1 MIKIP
6 SPFHTATYLNE
17 NMFAILYKNA
27 LLLQSNPLLIKT
39 HLPSVHASVILQ
51 LLHTHWRRV
60 AAIKQSRNWF
70 HCQVKPEFLFQHDGV
85 HITPRPAS
93 QQNMCISKHRWN
105 KFLCVCAHTCI
116 WTDRIWNQ
124 GKLMERAA
132 RTLLC
137 FMLRFTSVKIDFS
150 FLFHLSVTMQELYSS
165 LYSILHNRTFQ

>member
-17 NMFAILYKNA
+17 NIFAILYKNA

-85 HITPRPAS
+85 HCWGHTPS
-93 QQNMCISKHRWN
+93 LQDQ
-105 KFLCVCAHTCI
+105 
-116 WTDRIWNQ
+116 
-124 GKLMERAA
+124 
-132 RTLLC
+132 
-137 FMLRFTSVKIDFS
+137 
-150 FLFHLSVTMQELYSS
+150 HLSKICVS
-165 LYSILHNRTFQ
+165 LNIGGTNFCVYVHTRVYGQIGSEIKGSWWKEQHRLCCALC